1 MINSAAALKK
11 LESVSS
17 SMAIEDIFLPKEF
30 IEKMSRLADGKISMD
45 EVIFQLNEEY
55 NHG

>member
-1 MINSAAALKK
+1 MLLLLKK

-45 EVIFQLNEEY
+45 EVISQLNEEY